1 MTPIAVFIFPL
12 LPFLYAHYKSVEWRW
27 WLNGIRLGDVQV
39 QSNLGPSALQ
49 GLYWKVIGWSMLLS
63 TVFAALLGA
72 AGYTA
77 KEMGAEAGPDAMLQN
92 IPLLIVTIVGYLALA
107 LGISVVTRLY
117 LSRDLWVRV
126 LASIKLTGLEATANV
141 TARGDL
147 ASALGEGF
155 ADGLDVGGF

>member
-1 MTPIAVFIFPL
+1 
-12 LPFLYAHYKSVEWRW
+12 
-27 WLNGIRLGDVQV
+27 
-39 QSNLGPSALQ
+39 
-49 GLYWKVIGWSMLLS
+49 
-63 TVFAALLGA
+63 
-72 AGYTA
+72 
-77 KEMGAEAGPDAMLQN
+77 
-92 IPLLIVTIVGYLALA
+92 LA

-126 LASIKLTGLEATANV
+126 LASTAILGLETAANV